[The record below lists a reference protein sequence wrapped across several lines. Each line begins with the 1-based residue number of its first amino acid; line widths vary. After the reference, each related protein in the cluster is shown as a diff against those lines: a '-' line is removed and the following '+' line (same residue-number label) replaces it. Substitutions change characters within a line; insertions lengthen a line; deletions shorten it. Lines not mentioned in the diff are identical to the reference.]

1 MANENSLKKLDDSLK
16 LAIKEEKRKQ
26 APESSK
32 KQSDIGIG
40 MRISI
45 EMVVSVVA
53 GGGLGL
59 LIDKMLDTGPIF
71 MIIFV
76 FLGFAAGLMN
86 TYRVVKGLD
95 EAVGLGRAIR
105 EKNPQTDELLDK
117 DGDKK

>member
-16 LAIKEEKRKQ
+16 LAIKEEKCKQ
-26 APESSK
+26 AAESSK
-32 KQSDIGIG
+32 RQSDIGIG
-40 MRISI
+40 LRISI
-45 EMVVSVVA
+45 EMVVSVIA

-59 LIDKMLDTGPIF
+59 LIDKMLDSGPVF

-86 TYRVVKGLD
+86 IYRVIKGLD

-105 EKNPQTDELLDK
+105 EKNSEAEDLLDSN
-117 DGDKK
+117 GDKN